1 VGCRITGGGSINGV
15 LDPTIP
21 AEITKATLSGQVG
34 APCGCFGCF
43 DKFDPK
49 LASVQG
55 EWHHQRKNKGGG
67 LSANTFNSLV
77 CSCLGGNTGPG
88 TPCLDAEHP
97 LTEADH
103 ICITGVGDFSPD
115 TGPKTSMRV
124 AFRFEATD
132 HGEPGR
138 EDLYEMHIL
147 MPAPGQTVDDLAKA
161 ICCTRAFVQPAGTIA
176 IANDSGLL
184 ISGNIQIHPALAKST
199 DGPCPPPSGICVPIP

>member
-1 VGCRITGGGSINGV
+1 M

-21 AEITKATLSGQVG
+21 AEITKALFAGQVG

-55 EWHHQRKNKGGG
+55 EWKHQRKNKGGS
-67 LSANTFNSLV
+67 LHANTFNSLV
-77 CSCLGGNTGPG
+77 CTCLGGNSGPG

-103 ICITGVGDFSPD
+103 ICITGVADFTPD
-115 TGPKTSMRV
+115 VGNKTPFSV

-132 HGEPGR
+132 HGEPGKN
-138 EDLYEMHIL
+138 DVYEMHIL
-147 MPAPGQTVDDLAKA
+147 KPATGQTAADLAKA
-161 ICCTRAFVQPAGTIA
+161 ICCTGPFVAPKTATA
-176 IANDSGLL
+176 IANDSGSL
-184 ISGNIQIHPALAKST
+184 IAGNIQIHPALAKST
-199 DGPCPPPSGICVPIP
+199 DGLCPPPSGVCQPITP